1 MYDTLRPDL
10 LTATESQRRRMR
22 EEPTTVVSWDLFKE
36 NPFPYLEVRRP
47 FILGTRDGRWRA
59 TIAHR
64 FFELLHERTGKL
76 TRLYTQNIDGL
87 EAQCAGLPPELVVAV
102 HGTLSEAGCEG
113 CGRPVDDYRDFCGRV
128 ERQIKDIYH
137 DANQME
143 QQQQQQ
149 DEEGDREELQVASGD
164 TNDDSSPPRP
174 QQHHHPTES
183 TPILCAGC
191 GAALVKP
198 STVLYGRALPA
209 AFWDHAEGDARS
221 CDLLFVAGTSLEVAP
236 ANQLVRMVPG
246 GCVRV
251 VVNLERVGMGLGIDY
266 GTSDPN
272 SRDCFARGE
281 TDEVFLALIQELGWM
296 DGLASKRDLLP
307 ESSRR
312 LVEREIAA
320 GEGAPRP
327 GA

>member
-10 LTATESQRRRMR
+10 LTATEAQRRRMR

-87 EAQCAGLPPELVVAV
+87 ERQCAGLPPELVVAV

-113 CGRPVDDYRDFCGRV
+113 CGRPVHDYREFCGRV

-137 DANQME
+137 DANQHE

-149 DEEGDREELQVASGD
+149 RDEEEDRKGPQAASGD
-164 TNDDSSPPRP
+164 TSNDSSQR
-174 QQHHHPTES
+174 QHHHPTES
-183 TPILCAGC
+183 TPILCGGC

-209 AFWDHAEGDARS
+209 AFWDHAEADARR
-221 CDLLFVAGTSLEVAP
+221 CDLLIVAGTSLEVAP

-272 SRDCFARGE
+272 SRDCFAQGE

-296 DGLASKRDLLP
+296 DGLAGKRDLLP

-312 LVEREIAA
+312 LVEREMIAA
-320 GEGAPRP
+320 GGGAPRP